1 MRAVESQEKAI
12 RVAPSASRVRKAKIA
27 AKTSGGK
34 TKAPKT
40 KARLEPS
47 LRGIKPSCNALC
59 MAEPTPK
66 ARKASGNN
74 GLASGRRTILVTSSI
89 SRCRSLFSKRGS
101 SRVRCGG
108 TGGWH
113 YARKG
118 TAIG

>member
-1 MRAVESQEKAI
+1 MRAVESQEKAIRPI

-66 ARKASGNN
+66 ARKASGN

-89 SRCRSLFSKRGS
+89 SHCRSLFSKRGS
-101 SRVRCGG
+101 S
-108 TGGWH
+108 
-113 YARKG
+113 
-118 TAIG
+118 